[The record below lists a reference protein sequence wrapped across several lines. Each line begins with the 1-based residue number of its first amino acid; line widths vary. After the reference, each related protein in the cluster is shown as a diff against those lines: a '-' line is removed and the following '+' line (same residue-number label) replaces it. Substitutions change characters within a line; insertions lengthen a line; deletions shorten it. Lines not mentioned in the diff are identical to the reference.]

1 MIDWIFLG
9 ILSSGF
15 FTFGNP
21 IIGIILSI
29 LLIWDF
35 FKNGGKKLKFRSHNS
50 LRVNKSLST
59 SHFTQRKKWTKES
72 RQPEVGDLVLVV
84 DVNNPR
90 VVGKI
95 IEILTSKADGIVQ
108 VKVHI
113 STAKH
118 HLIRPITKLCLLATH
133 DELMNQE

>member
-1 MIDWIFLG
+1 MF
-9 ILSSGF
+9 
-15 FTFGNP
+15 
-21 IIGIILSI
+21 LSI
-29 LLIWDF
+29 AVF
-35 FKNGGKKLKFRSHNS
+35 PFKNGGKKLKFRSHNS

-59 SHFTQRKKWTKES
+59 SHFTERKKWTKES